1 MLRQWFFSKVVL
13 TSLTNGSQCTFAVS
27 NFLKFTFPLYFSII
41 FSVFK
46 SYCFIMKIFKKI
58 CSCSSFLISA
68 SFQYLHFQYLRF
80 QFFHSDFDVL
90 GEPWKHRQIR
100 QSFYSFSLIL
110 LMRCVVVYDQP
121 ACSFS
126 VTLQFLRG
134 VFLSHQ
140 NILQEHLDYAK
151 VTLIRW
157 KGTYMDPFLS
167 FLGNTLLVFRQIC
180 QIYCW
185 TTCN

>member
-110 LMRCVVVYDQP
+110 LMRCSVWSTSMFLFSNSTIFKRCISKSSKHSSGTFGLCESDFNPLKRYLHG
-121 ACSFS
+121 SF
-126 VTLQFLRG
+126 F
-134 VFLSHQ
+134 VFLGKYFIGISS
-140 NILQEHLDYAK
+140 NLSDILLNN
-151 VTLIRW
+151 
-157 KGTYMDPFLS
+157 M
-167 FLGNTLLVFRQIC
+167 
-180 QIYCW
+180 
-185 TTCN
+185 